1 MNTKDILEDDKIKI
15 DWKTK
20 TIVIK
25 ESGLNISVLTD
36 KKNEIQQSYKDDL
49 ERIRGKS
56 QMEIS
61 KNQLFMEVFNAL
73 SGKNKNDVEGKVL
86 INELFQTGRFSKSDV
101 NEMIQKAIED
111 GYIFERIEG
120 WYGLD

>member
-1 MNTKDILEDDKIKI
+1 
-15 DWKTK
+15 
-20 TIVIK
+20 
-25 ESGLNISVLTD
+25 
-36 KKNEIQQSYKDDL
+36 
-49 ERIRGKS
+49 
-56 QMEIS
+56 MEIS